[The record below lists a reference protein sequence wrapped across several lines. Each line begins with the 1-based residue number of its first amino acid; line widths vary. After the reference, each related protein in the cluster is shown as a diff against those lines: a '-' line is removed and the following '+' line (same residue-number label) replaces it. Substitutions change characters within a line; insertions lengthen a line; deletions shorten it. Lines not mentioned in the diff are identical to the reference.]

1 MNLNPL
7 DLPGPA
13 FLTFYVFSLIVA
25 HFAGKALMQLCRS
38 SHAHAVNLPDDL
50 PPAEAA
56 FLAGGTERAV
66 DTALVRLLHDDLI
79 AVKPGGGGFETK
91 AAKPDSLKLSDLQ
104 SDVYREIARK
114 KGSVDALHRL
124 KSTFLTRVQV
134 RLAGDGLLLARGSAE
149 AACVSGAQALPFA
162 VVIALGIVKIFVG
175 LSRHR
180 PVTFLIVFVLVSLV
194 VLGIKMFK
202 LPLRSA
208 RGEAALK
215 KLKRRNAALETTVRR
230 RSREL
235 DDATLLFAVALF
247 GPQVLA
253 TSEFAWMHQGF
264 VNRNSGSSD
273 GGGGG
278 GSCGGG
284 GGGGGCGGCGG

>member
-1 MNLNPL
+1 MLNLNPL

-13 FLTFYVFSLIVA
+13 FLAFYVFSLIIA
-25 HFAGKALMQLCRS
+25 HFLGKALMQWCRS
-38 SHAHAVNLPDDL
+38 NHAEAANVPNDL
-50 PPAEAA
+50 HSAEAA

-66 DTALVRLLHDDLI
+66 DTALVQLLHADLI
-79 AVKPGGGGFETK
+79 TVKPSGGGFETK
-91 AAKPDSLKLSDLQ
+91 ADKPDTLQLGDLQ
-104 SDVYREIARK
+104 RDVYREIAHK

-124 KSTFLTRVQV
+124 KSAALTRAQV
-134 RLAGDGLLLARGSAE
+134 RLAGGGLLLARGSPE
-149 AACVSGAQALPFA
+149 ANCARGANALPFA
-162 VVIALGIVKIFVG
+162 AVIALGIVKIFVG
-175 LSRHR
+175 IARHR

-194 VLGIKMFK
+194 LLGIKVFK

-215 KLKRRNAALETTVRR
+215 NLRRRNAALETTVRR

-264 VNRNSGSSD
+264 VNRQSGSSD
-273 GGGGG
+273 GGGG